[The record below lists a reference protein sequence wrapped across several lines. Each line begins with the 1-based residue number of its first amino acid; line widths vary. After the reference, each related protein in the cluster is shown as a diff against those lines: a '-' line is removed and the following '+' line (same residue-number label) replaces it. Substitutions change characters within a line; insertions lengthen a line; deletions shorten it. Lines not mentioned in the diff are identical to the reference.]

1 MGVGVY
7 FIKKARDEVHSMTFI
22 EIVVEGKGSALVEID
37 DRNPRTAQE
46 IFNRLPLEARAQVW
60 QEEVYFGLPFGL
72 ADENP
77 SQISEVGDV
86 SYWTPG
92 SAFCVFYGGSQPYSA
107 VNHIGKVV
115 SGLDIFPGVEDGDRI
130 VLRRGEP

>member
-1 MGVGVY
+1 
-7 FIKKARDEVHSMTFI
+7 MTFI
-22 EIVVEGKGSALVEID
+22 EIVVEGKGEALVEID

-46 IFNRLPLEARAQVW
+46 IYERLPLEARAQTW
-60 QEEVYFGLPFGL
+60 QEEVYFGLPIGL

-77 SQISEVGDV
+77 SPGSEEGDV

-92 SAFCVFYGGSQPYSA
+92 SAFCIFYGGSQPYSA
-107 VNHIGKVV
+107 VNPIGKIAR
-115 SGLDIFPGVEDGDRI
+115 GLDIFPGVEEGDRI

>member
-1 MGVGVY
+1 
-7 FIKKARDEVHSMTFI
+7 MTFI
-22 EIVVEGKGSALVEID
+22 EILVEGKGDALVEID
-37 DRNPRTAQE
+37 DRNPRTAKE
-46 IFNRLPLEARAQVW
+46 IYERLPLEASAQTW

-77 SQISEVGDV
+77 SPQAEAGDV

-92 SAFCVFYGGSQPYSA
+92 SAFCIFYGGSCPYSA

-115 SGLDIFPGVEDGDRI
+115 RSLDIFPGVEEGDRI
-130 VLRRGEP
+130 VLRIGEP

>member
-1 MGVGVY
+1 
-7 FIKKARDEVHSMTFI
+7 MTFI
-22 EIVVEGKGSALVEID
+22 KIVVEGKGEALVEID
-37 DRNPRTAQE
+37 YRNPRTARE
-46 IFNRLPLEARAQVW
+46 ILERLPLEARAQVW

-77 SQISEVGDV
+77 SPVSEAGDV

-92 SAFCVFYGGSQPYSA
+92 SAFCIFFGGSQPYSA

-115 SGLDIFPGVEDGDRI
+115 RGLDIFLGVEEGDRI
-130 VLRRGEP
+130 ILRRGEP

>member
-1 MGVGVY
+1 
-7 FIKKARDEVHSMTFI
+7 MTFI

-37 DRNPRTAQE
+37 DRNSRTAQE
-46 IFNRLPLEARAQVW
+46 ICNSLPLEARAQGW
-60 QEEVYFGLPFGL
+60 QEEVYFGLSFGL

-77 SQISEVGDV
+77 STSSEAGDV

-92 SAFCVFYGGSQPYSA
+92 SAFCIFYGGSQPYSA

-115 SGLDIFPGVEDGDRI
+115 SGLDIFPGVKGGDRI
-130 VLRRGEP
+130 LLRRSEP

>member
-1 MGVGVY
+1 
-7 FIKKARDEVHSMTFI
+7 MTFI
-22 EIVVEGKGSALVEID
+22 EIIVSGKGEALVEID

-46 IFNRLPLEARAQVW
+46 ILERLPLEATAQVW
-60 QEEVYFGLPFGL
+60 QEEVYFGLPIGL

-77 SQISEVGDV
+77 SPSSEAGDV

-92 SAFCVFYGGSQPYSA
+92 SAFCIFYGGSQPYSA
-107 VNHIGKVV
+107 VNHIGKVAC
-115 SGLDIFPGVEDGDRI
+115 GLDIFPGVEEGDRI